1 MRIIWNTCR
10 IRNAQIKF
18 LLNHVPTTIGVNP
31 RGIYPNDIWQTDV
44 IHVPSF
50 GHLEIVH
57 VSVDT
62 YSGMTYTSAH
72 SRETSAHVIS
82 HFLQVFS
89 YMSLPKHVKTD
100 NGPAY
105 VSHGLAKILSEH
117 FLFYRY
123 SI

>member
-1 MRIIWNTCR
+1 MNKFQSSRQEAQNIVSACPTCT
-10 IRNAQIKF
+10 
-18 LLNHVPTTIGVNP
+18 LTHHVPTTIGVNP

-82 HFLQVFS
+82 HFLQAF
-89 YMSLPKHVKTD
+89 
-100 NGPAY
+100 
-105 VSHGLAKILSEH
+105 SHGPTKT
-117 FLFYRY
+117 Y
-123 SI
+123 